1 MIELRHG
8 YVSALG
14 ESQIGNRFVLDLWG
28 RGVMVSIT
36 DFLQD
41 QVFIILEVDDKKV
54 VLYGVDKKGNPLSVQ
69 KIRDVADQGG
79 LYFDSADVFHRMEVI
94 ENGAVHCNNG
104 ETQVDPGQDLTNGS
118 GSLLGRD

>member
-1 MIELRHG
+1 M
-8 YVSALG
+8 
-14 ESQIGNRFVLDLWG
+14 
-28 RGVMVSIT
+28 GVMVSVA

-41 QVFIILEVDDKKV
+41 QVFVVLEVDDKEV

-104 ETQVDPGQDLTNGS
+104 ETQVYPGQDLTNGS